1 MTNLISNSVPEDP
14 LSVQPI
20 VLLLLDGWGIA
31 PASEAN
37 AFFAAKTPTL
47 SALVKEYPV
56 ALLST
61 KEKTL
66 NARYL
71 SLGAG
76 SDFADEN
83 IIPAITLTKILA
95 DKNLAQLKITET
107 ERLAALTHFFNGH
120 QEEKLMYEEWKII
133 SSEAGAQSL
142 KSSLV
147 LNRIGRELVKALKT
161 DKYNFIATVM
171 PTLDLVAA
179 SGDFKM
185 IKKTVEAIDKNL
197 RQIVS
202 AVLDKKGIILISSAA
217 GNVEYMKNMATELL
231 DTKRTSNPVPLIIV
245 GEEFKG
251 RTIGLSEPVNDDL
264 SLLPPAG
271 NLGDLAPTIL
281 AIMNIPK
288 PEEMT
293 GHSLID
299 IN

>member
-1 MTNLISNSVPEDP
+1 MTNSIFNTTSEEPP
-14 LSVQPI
+14 SVQPI

-47 SALVKEYPV
+47 SALAKEYPV

-83 IIPAITLTKILA
+83 TIPAITLTQILA
-95 DKNLAQLKITET
+95 AKNLTQLKITET

-120 QEEKLMYEEWKII
+120 QEDKLMFEEWQIV
-133 SSEAGAQSL
+133 SSEAGDHSI
-142 KSSLV
+142 KSALA
-147 LNRIGRELVKALKT
+147 LNRISRELIKALKT
-161 DKYNFIATVM
+161 EKYNFIAVVI

-179 SGDFKM
+179 SGDFKT
-185 IKKTVEAIDKNL
+185 IKKTAEAIDKNL
-197 RQIVS
+197 RQIV
-202 AVLDKKGIILISSAA
+202 ATVLDKKGILLISSAV
-217 GNVEYMKNMATELL
+217 GNVEYMKNMATEML

-251 RTIGLSEPVNDDL
+251 RTIGFSEPANDDL

-271 NLGDLAPTIL
+271 NLGDLVPTIL

-293 GHSLID
+293 GKSLID